1 MYGSGGIISKGAGVA
16 ASEGGGG
23 AAMNE
28 NNELGRSGQHTS
40 EAGWQRATVSAH
52 ASDAGWQRGAVSAH
66 TTSPSQSFVDS
77 MARRSRQP
85 QTVTARMVDPSM
97 ADDTMWTASG
107 HASHGLASVSA
118 DYPPRHNSHYG
129 GYSPSMQYRH
139 NQQQQPTLAA
149 LALADSRGQLDS
161 GLGHYYQQPGRMRPD
176 YRASQGFYSEPASGA
191 GSPVFSVSSA
201 SARGPPMRSGGSVD
215 YAMLNSGMAPGASA
229 LGVMFPSTATT
240 KTIADAAV
248 QRGSSSSRRNS
259 RDSNQRNTELG
270 GARTVQRDAVA
281 SHESARSDI
290 LAHGAGVPSMY
301 GDSAG
306 HPSMYGESAGH
317 LSMYSDSAGQP
328 SIYADGAGQPSQ
340 LSVLP
345 EDSLDGVGANGNN
358 RRHMAHSELT
368 PQPSLPSTPSASAAS
383 LTAAS
388 SSFSFRNQRVQSHH
402 QSTYS
407 TSSQHQPHHYQQHP
421 APGNGAI
428 GSNPNRHS
436 TATNNNRDSM
446 FLRLKE
452 KIKYFKPRSRP
463 QSDNLTDRRPQGL
476 GPQNTG
482 QQVSPSFKGS
492 KSPGSVPQLFGT
504 PLAYAV
510 KVAGVHVG
518 RVAASGE
525 ACVVPTL
532 VAVCGQH
539 LWDHGQQTQGIFR
552 VNGSM
557 KRVQRLQ
564 EEFNTPPSYG
574 RHAEWDGYTLH
585 DAATI
590 LRRYLTSL
598 PESVISSE
606 HYSAFMDK
614 LADTVPDD
622 VKARDYGTMIEHL
635 LPEARHTLL
644 YMLELLAG
652 FARPA
657 NNERTLMNS
666 SNLAAVLQPCLL
678 VHPGHIANPQEYSKA
693 KDVVEFLIVHAA
705 AIYPANRA
713 SGSMASEH
721 TACAGLIVFETG
733 EAHSV
738 DGDRGKFV
746 ASDDGAT
753 LDTGAAD
760 GRGVQQQQQNR
771 WSSTYTR
778 ESTATAVQPGE
789 LAPAAQHVA
798 NGSVQGA
805 GPNVGTVPPRGDS
818 LVAVDMT
825 MSTPVMSSAGHG
837 MSVLSSTPVLSS
849 AGQGVATLSSTSQV
863 RSLGSVT
870 ARLYDPESPPHDD
883 SSSGLQPFGSHSN
896 MALNSIQYQYT
907 VPSQARTREAWAGS
921 STEPTTATEPR
932 SPTSARPRRSLSFV
946 VASAATEDVE
956 SEEMDAST
964 HDMMNRSSNAVHAR
978 RAGHINVPAGA
989 DMRLGLGQNRFKKL
1003 PPIPQRVVSATASI
1017 PVDLAGLPR
1026 SASESVPQTQRHEV
1040 RRTAAT
1046 FDSGSGYQ
1054 IYPRAQPPRTVSVV
1068 TGSMA
1073 SSKTSSAHGQ
1083 PLSMGQPVNAEL
1095 PINTEL
1101 PNTRQSINTEQS
1113 VNAGYSS
1120 NTGHSINTGQ
1130 SINTERAAAQAWIG
1144 TPEMGAGGRATWLSE
1159 DAPEDDYEFIGGKQT
1174 HRSSGAR
1181 AHPTTMTTSRDAP
1194 DGEHLRHGA
1203 EMAAA
1208 AAALTDAQQ
1217 QKLHPIGHADP
1228 MPMSQKPTTASPQGQ
1243 VSNIKLQQQRGVV
1256 SADGSKDKTSMTR
1269 LKNIF
1274 RMGHGGKS
1282 KGPNVDHIEDDGARL
1297 TKPISSPL
1305 LTPGKFQHQPHSVAA
1320 FAGPVFSGA
1329 AAPAAVPNVRGLA
1342 RRDLPR
1348 PPQPPKP
1355 VESAIGRLQV
1365 AVPAG
1370 HLSIVYPD
1378 SPMSKADTLGRI
1390 STDSALK
1397 RQSVGPAAGRSGHA
1411 YLVNPDKY
1419 EESDQFEFDE
1429 DDGYKGADLHAA
1441 ASNTTTLRPTSQMH
1455 PQSYRRAAQPGYLTS
1470 SATFGQ
1476 SSEGRRVYGMQ
1487 RMADSDTQID
1497 RRLPTDTYVLPAI
1510 SNGSPLLAGMEF
1522 DSPTAPSLP
1531 QTPYRRSRMY
1541 HEATSAVRDDD
1552 DASGTNSPRRSRSL
1566 RNTIT
1571 SLRRK
1576 LSKSSRS
1583 GAPSGSPDASIEETA
1598 PTASVH

>member
-1 MYGSGGIISKGAGVA
+1 
-16 ASEGGGG
+16 
-23 AAMNE
+23 
-28 NNELGRSGQHTS
+28 
-40 EAGWQRATVSAH
+40 
-52 ASDAGWQRGAVSAH
+52 
-66 TTSPSQSFVDS
+66 
-77 MARRSRQP
+77 
-85 QTVTARMVDPSM
+85 
-97 ADDTMWTASG
+97 
-107 HASHGLASVSA
+107 
-118 DYPPRHNSHYG
+118 
-129 GYSPSMQYRH
+129 
-139 NQQQQPTLAA
+139 
-149 LALADSRGQLDS
+149 
-161 GLGHYYQQPGRMRPD
+161 
-176 YRASQGFYSEPASGA
+176 
-191 GSPVFSVSSA
+191 
-201 SARGPPMRSGGSVD
+201 
-215 YAMLNSGMAPGASA
+215 
-229 LGVMFPSTATT
+229 
-240 KTIADAAV
+240 
-248 QRGSSSSRRNS
+248 
-259 RDSNQRNTELG
+259 
-270 GARTVQRDAVA
+270 
-281 SHESARSDI
+281 
-290 LAHGAGVPSMY
+290 
-301 GDSAG
+301 
-306 HPSMYGESAGH
+306 
-317 LSMYSDSAGQP
+317 
-328 SIYADGAGQPSQ
+328 
-340 LSVLP
+340 
-345 EDSLDGVGANGNN
+345 
-358 RRHMAHSELT
+358 MAHSELT

-402 QSTYS
+402 QSSYS
-407 TSSQHQPHHYQQHP
+407 ASSQSQPHHYQLP
-421 APGNGAI
+421 APGNGAF

-463 QSDNLTDRRPQGL
+463 QSDNLTDRRPQGF
-476 GPQNTG
+476 GPQSAG
-482 QQVSPSFKGS
+482 QQGSPSFKG
-492 KSPGSVPQLFGT
+492 PGSVPQLFGT

-510 KVAGVHVG
+510 KVAGVRVG

-585 DAATI
+585 DAATM

-614 LADTVPDD
+614 LAETVPDD
-622 VKARDYGTMIEHL
+622 VKARDYGTMIELL

-693 KDVVEFLIVHAA
+693 KDVVEFLIVHAS

-738 DGDRGKFV
+738 DEERGKFV

-753 LDTGAAD
+753 LDTGAVD
-760 GRGVQQQQQNR
+760 CRGVQQQQQNR

-789 LAPAAQHVA
+789 IVPAAQHVA
-798 NGSVQGA
+798 ESVQDA

-818 LVAVDMT
+818 LVAMDMT
-825 MSTPVMSSAGHG
+825 MSTPVMSSTEHG
-837 MSVLSSTPVLSS
+837 ISVLSSTPELSS
-849 AGQGVATLSSTSQV
+849 AGQGMATLSSTSALSSAGQGMATLSSTAQV

-883 SSSGLQPFGSHSN
+883 SSSGPHPFGSHSN

-907 VPSQARTREAWAGS
+907 VPSQAKAREAWAGS
-921 STEPTTATEPR
+921 NTEPTTATEPR
-932 SPTSARPRRSLSFV
+932 SPTAARPRRSLSFV
-946 VASAATEDVE
+946 VAPTV
-956 SEEMDAST
+956 SEEAVSEEANGGHMDAST
-964 HDMMNRSSNAVHAR
+964 HDMMNRSSNAVRAR
-978 RAGHINVPAGA
+978 RAGHVNVPAGA
-989 DMRLGLGQNRFKKL
+989 DMRLGIGQNRFKKL

-1040 RRTAAT
+1040 WRTAAT

-1083 PLSMGQPVNAEL
+1083 PLPMGQPGNTEL
-1095 PINTEL
+1095 PINMGQS
-1101 PNTRQSINTEQS
+1101 NTRQSINTEQS
-1113 VNAGYSS
+1113 V

-1130 SINTERAAAQAWIG
+1130 SINTGHSINTEQAVVQAWTG

-1159 DAPEDDYEFIGGKQT
+1159 DAPEDDYEFIGGKQAQ
-1174 HRSSGAR
+1174 RSSGAR
-1181 AHPTTMTTSRDAP
+1181 THPTTMTTSRDAP

-1217 QKLHPIGHADP
+1217 QKLHPIGHPDP

-1243 VSNIKLQQQRGVV
+1243 VSNIRLQQQRGVV
-1256 SADGSKDKTSMTR
+1256 STDGSKDKTSMTR

-1274 RMGHGGKS
+1274 RMGHSGKS
-1282 KGPNVDHIEDDGARL
+1282 KGSNVDHTEDDGARL

-1320 FAGPVFSGA
+1320 FAGPVFSGT

-1355 VESAIGRLQV
+1355 ADSAIERLQV

-1378 SPMSKADTLGRI
+1378 SPMSKADTLGRT

-1397 RQSVGPAAGRSGHA
+1397 RQSVGAAAGRSGHA

-1419 EESDQFEFDE
+1419 EEFDQFDE
-1429 DDGYKGADLHAA
+1429 DDGYNGADLHAA

-1455 PQSYRRAAQPGYLTS
+1455 PQSYGRRVAHPGYLTS

-1476 SSEGRRVYGMQ
+1476 SNEGRRVYGMQ

-1497 RRLPTDTYVLPAI
+1497 RRLPADTYVLPAI
-1510 SNGSPLLAGMEF
+1510 SNGSPLLTGMEF
-1522 DSPTAPSLP
+1522 DSPTAPSQP

-1541 HEATSAVRDDD
+1541 HEATSLVRDDD

-1576 LSKSSRS
+1576 LSKSSRN
-1583 GAPSGSPDASIEETA
+1583 GAPNGSPDASIEETA